1 MTFGRQPERVEIATL
16 WPIVSKNKKI
26 YIYYII
32 LSSEAGRV
40 IVFATSFI

>member
-26 YIYYII
+26 YYII
-32 LSSEAGRV
+32 LSSEALTV
-40 IVFATSFI
+40 IVFAT

>member
-16 WPIVSKNKKI
+16 WPIVSKNKKK
-26 YIYYII
+26 YN
-32 LSSEAGRV
+32 SEAGRV